1 MNNKLN
7 IRDEEILLIG
17 LCRLDFGVE
26 LKVMLQALVEEITD
40 WEYFTSLANS
50 HGVAALVYNNLE
62 RMGFLRFI
70 PAETADFLRNALLM
84 SLSRNAK
91 NTQMMGEVLKLLNRE
106 SVKTVLLKGMALE
119 QMVYENR
126 GLRQMTDVDVLVERK
141 DCIRARNEL
150 MNNGYATLPF
160 KSAIH
165 KLIIQYI
172 GKHLPSLIKNGFSVE
187 LHHELFGAGK
197 NVLTK
202 MLFDNSYESELAGEK
217 VFIPQPQIFF
227 LYLVKHLFLHEM
239 NNESQLR
246 LYTDLVVLIG
256 KFREEIIN
264 YDLLEYATR
273 AGMCEILAWRL
284 EPLSDLWGISFPEW
298 INDFIDKWYN
308 PASINKFVFFLKS
321 PKDNPLSDK
330 AWLYRN
336 TLKDIPGLHRKL
348 IFILGDLFPTISW
361 MKNRYGCTSGVKAL
375 LYYPHRIGKLWYLV
389 KGSTAQRRN
398 GTTAQWHKI
407 RK

>member
-7 IRDEEILLIG
+7 IRNEEILLLG

-26 LKVMLQALVEEITD
+26 LKVMLQALTEEITD
-40 WEYFTSLANS
+40 WQYFTSLANS

-62 RMGFLRFI
+62 KLEFLRFI
-70 PAETADFLRNALLM
+70 PGETVDFLRNALLM
-84 SLSRNAK
+84 SLSRNAR
-91 NTQMMGEVLKLLNRE
+91 NTEMMGEVLKLLNRE

-141 DCIRARNEL
+141 NCIRARNEL
-150 MNNGYATLPF
+150 MNNGYFSLPL
-160 KSAIH
+160 KSAFH
-165 KLIIQYI
+165 KLIIPYT

-187 LHHELFGAGK
+187 LHHELFGAGR

-202 MLFDNSYESELAGEK
+202 MLFETSYETELAGER

-227 LYLVKHLFLHEM
+227 LYLVKHLYLHEM

-256 KFREEIIN
+256 KFGEEIIN
-264 YDLLEYATR
+264 YDLLEYANQ
-273 AGMCEILAWRL
+273 AGMSEILAWRL
-284 EPLSDLWGISFPEW
+284 EPLRDLWGISFPVW

-308 PASINKFVFFLKS
+308 PASINKFVFFVKS
-321 PKDNPLSDK
+321 PKDNPPSDK
-330 AWLYRN
+330 AWFYRN
-336 TLKDIPGLHRKL
+336 TLKDIPGLHRKI
-348 IFILGDLFPTISW
+348 IFILGDLFPTIAW
-361 MKNRYGCTSGVKAL
+361 MKKRYGCTSGWKAL
-375 LYYPHRIGKLWYLV
+375 LYYPHRLGKLLYLI
-389 KGSTAQRRN
+389 KGATALINPHPSKR
-398 GTTAQWHKI
+398 GA
-407 RK
+407 